1 MLQSIRLPCT
11 IKPVKTRNVKT
22 RIKCSSGSDYSD
34 QTFDDVD
41 TVLIKYF
48 TFRSTQYTL
57 GQVYEMDMS
66 PMKSEFNWLC
76 DFSNEHNP
84 SSGDAFIEALYENG
98 KTKEFQV
105 ECAINSFH
113 RNSLV
118 GKKEKLQ
125 YGTYNITI
133 TDPYN
138 FCGDK
143 NRYATEILFWGRRG
157 GKTFYQAC
165 QEIPIVST

>member
-1 MLQSIRLPCT
+1 MILQSIRLPCT
-11 IKPVKTRNVKT
+11 IKPVKTRNVKK

-57 GQVYEMDMS
+57 GQVYEMDTS

-84 SSGDAFIEALYENG
+84 SSGDAFIEALYDNG
-98 KTKEFQV
+98 KTNIASRIMENREGLLKRWLSQTTET
-105 ECAINSFH
+105 S
-113 RNSLV
+113 
-118 GKKEKLQ
+118 GEKL
-125 YGTYNITI
+125 GLKMHTKNMNISRNTLMKSLEN
-133 TDPYN
+133 TPEPTKSMD
-138 FCGDK
+138 
-143 NRYATEILFWGRRG
+143 E
-157 GKTFYQAC
+157 
-165 QEIPIVST
+165 V

>member
-1 MLQSIRLPCT
+1 MILQSIRIPCT
-11 IKPVKTRNVKT
+11 FKPVKTRNVK
-22 RIKCSSGSDYSD
+22 RHIKCSSGSDYSE

-98 KTKEFQV
+98 KTNIASRVMENREGLLKRWLSQTSET
-105 ECAINSFH
+105 N
-113 RNSLV
+113 
-118 GKKEKLQ
+118 GEKL
-125 YGTYNITI
+125 GLKMHK
-133 TDPYN
+133 
-138 FCGDK
+138 K
-143 NRYATEILFWGRRG
+143 NMDISRNMLTKSLENTPEPT
-157 GKTFYQAC
+157 KSMD
-165 QEIPIVST
+165 EV

>member
-11 IKPVKTRNVKT
+11 IKPVKIRNVKT
-22 RIKCSSGSDYSD
+22 RIKCSSGSDYSE

-76 DFSNEHNP
+76 DFANEHNP

-98 KTKEFQV
+98 KTNIASRIMENREGLLKRWLSQTTETNG
-105 ECAINSFH
+105 EKIGLKMHTKNMDIS
-113 RNSLV
+113 RNMLTKSL
-118 GKKEKLQ
+118 EK
-125 YGTYNITI
+125 TPEPTKSM
-133 TDPYN
+133 D
-138 FCGDK
+138 
-143 NRYATEILFWGRRG
+143 E
-157 GKTFYQAC
+157 
-165 QEIPIVST
+165 V

>member
-1 MLQSIRLPCT
+1 MISHT
-11 IKPVKTRNVKT
+11 VKSVFVIKPVKKCRNHTLTRCV
-22 RIKCSSGSDYSD
+22 SGNDYSD

-41 TVLIKYF
+41 TVLVKYF

-98 KTKEFQV
+98 KSNIASRVMENREGLLKRWLSETSET
-105 ECAINSFH
+105 N
-113 RNSLV
+113 
-118 GKKEKLQ
+118 GEKL
-125 YGTYNITI
+125 GLKIHK
-133 TDPYN
+133 
-138 FCGDK
+138 K
-143 NRYATEILFWGRRG
+143 NMDISRNMLTKSLE
-157 GKTFYQAC
+157 KTL
-165 QEIPIVST
+165 ETSKSMDEV

>member
-11 IKPVKTRNVKT
+11 IKPVKRRNVKT
-22 RIKCSSGSDYSD
+22 RIKCSSGSDYSE

-98 KTKEFQV
+98 KSNIASRIMENREGLLKRWLSQTTETNGEKIGLKMHKKNMDISRNMLTK
-105 ECAINSFH
+105 
-113 RNSLV
+113 SL
-118 GKKEKLQ
+118 EK
-125 YGTYNITI
+125 TPEPTKSM
-133 TDPYN
+133 D
-138 FCGDK
+138 
-143 NRYATEILFWGRRG
+143 E
-157 GKTFYQAC
+157 
-165 QEIPIVST
+165 V

>member
-11 IKPVKTRNVKT
+11 IKPVKRRNVKT

-98 KTKEFQV
+98 KTNIASRIMENREGLLKRWLSQTTETNG
-105 ECAINSFH
+105 EKIGLKMHTKNMDIS
-113 RNSLV
+113 RNMLTKSLENTPEPTKSMDEV
-118 GKKEKLQ
+118 
-125 YGTYNITI
+125 
-133 TDPYN
+133 
-138 FCGDK
+138 
-143 NRYATEILFWGRRG
+143 
-157 GKTFYQAC
+157 
-165 QEIPIVST
+165 

>member
-1 MLQSIRLPCT
+1 MILQSIRIPCT
-11 IKPVKTRNVKT
+11 FKPVKTRNVK
-22 RIKCSSGSDYSD
+22 RHIKCSSGSDYSE

-98 KTKEFQV
+98 KTNIASRVMENREGLLKRWLSQTSET
-105 ECAINSFH
+105 N
-113 RNSLV
+113 
-118 GKKEKLQ
+118 GEKL
-125 YGTYNITI
+125 GLKMHK
-133 TDPYN
+133 
-138 FCGDK
+138 K
-143 NRYATEILFWGRRG
+143 NMDISRNMLTKSLENTPEPTKSID
-157 GKTFYQAC
+157 
-165 QEIPIVST
+165 EV

>member
-1 MLQSIRLPCT
+1 MILQSIRIPC
-11 IKPVKTRNVKT
+11 IFKAVKTRNVKT
-22 RIKCSSGSDYSD
+22 RIKCSSGSDYSE

-57 GQVYEMDMS
+57 GQVYEMDTS

-98 KTKEFQV
+98 KTNIASRIMENREGLLKRWLSQTTET
-105 ECAINSFH
+105 S
-113 RNSLV
+113 
-118 GKKEKLQ
+118 GEKL
-125 YGTYNITI
+125 GLKMHK
-133 TDPYN
+133 
-138 FCGDK
+138 K
-143 NRYATEILFWGRRG
+143 NMDISRNMLTKSLE
-157 GKTFYQAC
+157 KTL
-165 QEIPIVST
+165 ETSKSMDEV

>member
-1 MLQSIRLPCT
+1 MMLQSIRLPCT
-11 IKPVKTRNVKT
+11 IKPVKIRNVKT
-22 RIKCSSGSDYSD
+22 RIKCSSGSDYSE

-76 DFSNEHNP
+76 DFANEHNP

-98 KTKEFQV
+98 KTNIASRVMENREGLLKRWLSQTSET
-105 ECAINSFH
+105 N
-113 RNSLV
+113 
-118 GKKEKLQ
+118 GEKL
-125 YGTYNITI
+125 GLKMHK
-133 TDPYN
+133 
-138 FCGDK
+138 K
-143 NRYATEILFWGRRG
+143 NMDISRNMLTKSLE
-157 GKTFYQAC
+157 KTP
-165 QEIPIVST
+165 EPTKSMDEV